1 MPNFFWNR
9 RDHAARTARSKILS
23 TIAIVASPEKT
34 PQEQKQVNENIR
46 ALVEECAQNGV
57 DVRMTLDMR
66 NPTLAAALA
75 STHFAI
81 QEHPNAKATIVE
93 PWPNTKDRN
102 MAQAR
107 GISGEFDFVSVNL
120 NPKAREI
127 MQEVHEGGWAGFN
140 KQYPAKKS
148 DTNLQLTQAAVIHG
162 ASMKDTADAVVL
174 ATDTTAEK
182 LDNRVAAA
190 MKLAAKAEL
199 PVFDIRKALTR
210 EEITAFVSQ
219 VKENGKNRSNESNQ
233 SAEEIQKDLGD
244 RDRADERLLVH
255 LFRETSAAR
264 ILNNAAETYRGT
276 ASPEDVAKH
285 EKTLIRMS
293 AVSDSNFPSRV
304 TAIQASVTSLESYKA
319 IVENVN
325 SEDREVL
332 QNAVSLAF
340 NEKAER
346 KAAKALKN
354 ESELTEENSR

>member
-9 RDHAARTARSKILS
+9 RDHAARTARSEILS

-182 LDNRVAAA
+182 LDIRVAAA

-233 SAEEIQKDLGD
+233 DGDNKVSAKYQITWICNG
-244 RDRADERLLVH
+244 H
-255 LFRETSAAR
+255 
-264 ILNNAAETYRGT
+264 T
-276 ASPEDVAKH
+276 AGA
-285 EKTLIRMS
+285 
-293 AVSDSNFPSRV
+293 
-304 TAIQASVTSLESYKA
+304 
-319 IVENVN
+319 
-325 SEDREVL
+325 
-332 QNAVSLAF
+332 
-340 NEKAER
+340 
-346 KAAKALKN
+346 
-354 ESELTEENSR
+354 